1 MNDHGVLLWQER
13 LEREQRVGP
22 SFRLPV
28 SLAVVRALPVCLVA
42 VRTAGLPDHSM
53 NEAGAPAAEAGRAC

>member
-28 SLAVVRALPVCLVA
+28 SLAVVRALPVWPAA
-42 VRTAGLPDHSM
+42 VQTRALPDHSI
-53 NEAGAPAAEAGRAC
+53 NEAGAHSAQAGMGC

>member
-22 SFRLPV
+22 SFADL
-28 SLAVVRALPVCLVA
+28 CLWQLSE
-42 VRTAGLPDHSM
+42 RCLCGRRQSKRGLCLITA
-53 NEAGAPAAEAGRAC
+53 